1 MMFKVLSIFII
12 VATILYKLDIQVYLL
27 ARIIIHIPLLLL
39 LTIDSILYRSV
50 LTKFIMLMLM
60 KLVQYASTLL
70 HLQAIMVE
78 LTQL

>member
-1 MMFKVLSIFII
+1 MFKVLSIFII
-12 VATILYKLDIQVYLL
+12 VTTILYKLDIQVYLL
-27 ARIIIHIPLLLL
+27 ARIIIHTPLLLL

-70 HLQAIMVE
+70 RLQAIMVE

>member
-1 MMFKVLSIFII
+1 MFKVLSIFII

-27 ARIIIHIPLLLL
+27 VHIIIHTPLLLL
-39 LTIDSILYRSV
+39 LTIDSILYKSV

>member
-1 MMFKVLSIFII
+1 MFKVLSIFII

-27 ARIIIHIPLLLL
+27 ARIIIHTPLLLL

-60 KLVQYASTLL
+60 KLVQYASILL

>member
-1 MMFKVLSIFII
+1 MFKVLSIFII
-12 VATILYKLDIQVYLL
+12 VTTILYKLDIQVYLL
-27 ARIIIHIPLLLL
+27 ARIIIHTPLLLL